1 MASELSHAHAAV
13 SSTSA
18 AVAASTSRQQRRD
31 RGIPRKFEERSRRR
45 GRVSLTSLSFP
56 VNEVARDHDDGEY
69 LDEIALDGA
78 ALANAVTRIVP
89 STFENSGPGLNSE
102 SSRRTVDLFVLITAR
117 GEVATQLSESARL
130 GTYRAE

>member
-1 MASELSHAHAAV
+1 M
-13 SSTSA
+13 
-18 AVAASTSRQQRRD
+18 
-31 RGIPRKFEERSRRR
+31 
-45 GRVSLTSLSFP
+45 TSLSFP

-89 STFENSGPGLNSE
+89 SMYENSGSGLNSE
-102 SSRRTVDLFVLITAR
+102 SSRSAVDLFVLITAR
-117 GEVATQLSESARL
+117 GEVTTQLSESARL